1 MNEPMLSYRGTVYP
15 WHCDHM
21 GHMNVM
27 FYVGKFDEATWHLF
41 AALGLTPEFL
51 RRNNRGMAAV
61 EQTLNYRKELRAGDI
76 VSIRSRVIEIK
87 DKALRFEHEMQK
99 DDTGDVATVTILK
112 ALYLDTAGRKAC
124 AFPAAVRKRA
134 KALMS

>member
-1 MNEPMLSYRGTVYP
+1 
-15 WHCDHM
+15 
-21 GHMNVM
+21 
-27 FYVGKFDEATWHLF
+27 
-41 AALGLTPEFL
+41 
-51 RRNNRGMAAV
+51 V
-61 EQTLNYRKELRAGDI
+61 EQPLNYRKELRAGDI